1 MPKIMEVPAAKSQ
14 MRVKRP
20 ELRVPNAALTTQ
32 NIGYT
37 HPKLGFFA
45 VSNINVTIWGLFHTV
60 KSINVTI

>member
-37 HPKLGFFA
+37 HPKLG
-45 VSNINVTIWGLFHTV
+45 LFGSVEH
-60 KSINVTI
+60 

>member
-32 NIGYT
+32 KKVI
-37 HPKLGFFA
+37 PIL
-45 VSNINVTIWGLFHTV
+45 S
-60 KSINVTI
+60 